1 VVLWIRSFIFLR
13 NQCILILR
21 ILAIIM
27 MILISGL
34 IRNFNLVIYLIF
46 ILIMLSGV
54 MVIYVY
60 FSSLRIYSTLS
71 IRNNFLFLFFFFFFF
86 FFYLFKYDFSL
97 HNYYLNSLYLRII
110 VLLFYLLLVL
120 FLVVKFLLYGSFSL
134 RSK

>member
-1 VVLWIRSFIFLR
+1 MG
-13 NQCILILR
+13 
-21 ILAIIM
+21 AIII
-27 MILISGL
+27 MILISRL

-46 ILIMLSGV
+46 ILIMLRGV

-86 FFYLFKYDFSL
+86 FFFYLFKYDFSL
-97 HNYYLNSLYLRII
+97 HNYYLNSLYFRII